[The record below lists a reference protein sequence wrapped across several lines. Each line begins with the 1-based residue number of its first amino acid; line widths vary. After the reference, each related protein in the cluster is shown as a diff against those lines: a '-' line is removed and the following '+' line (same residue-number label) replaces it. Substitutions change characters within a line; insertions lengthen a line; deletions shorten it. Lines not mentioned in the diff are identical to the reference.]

1 MIEQF
6 ADPRSTVASELLD
19 LNRASKITLSVS
31 LLIPKFAPDTSGE
44 VWRTSKSGH

>member
-6 ADPRSTVASELLD
+6 ANPRGTVASELLD
-19 LNRASKITLSVS
+19 LNRTSKIMLSVS
-31 LLIPKFAPDTSGE
+31 LLISKFAPDTSSQ